1 MFKKNHKRSSTGTFF
16 PPNLDEL
23 EKEGKNNNNLQSD
36 CVMCSPLSGNREV
49 DKQF

>member
-1 MFKKNHKRSSTGTFF
+1 MFKKKITNGVLLGLFF

-36 CVMCSPLSGNREV
+36 CVMCSLLSGNR
-49 DKQF
+49 